1 MLREAT
7 GADGAISLAKLPL
20 GTSHAAQLRRHLC
33 AALPPAPRLELRG
46 AAALGGAG
54 TRALFWA
61 EPGAGT
67 AAAAEDTHLLANLA
81 RAPTSAP
88 MRAPRLRS
96 LTLAECGLD
105 AHAAALL
112 AAALCAGAM
121 PKLRALYLS
130 GNHLAR
136 GALAATAAAA
146 APAAPAAQA
155 APAAPVATAAS
166 TTLRSKKQLDGLRS
180 TTPPPPLPPAP
191 PPPPPSGLQLLGEA
205 IGRQPMLRRLD
216 LSCDPTLDDATLAP
230 CLRGIFHLGAAGRTS
245 SAGAAPGE
253 APMCAAL
260 DAAAGPPAAAPPAAR
275 PDASGA
281 APAAAA
287 VRHGATH
294 AHGDMHMHM
303 RGVEQLDLTRTAASD
318 GAAAVCAEAIR
329 LGWPLK
335 QLELGGCPVGEEG
348 GQAIG
353 LALRDAAA
361 SARLRSLSLGGGVGD
376 RTGAALALALAK
388 GRSLT
393 VLTLLSGEMSMRGAA
408 ALGHA
413 LRAGC
418 SLTQLCL
425 SGCPLGDDGCAHLCA
440 ALENNATLRVLQL
453 AGCGAG
459 PAAVASLRRSLA
471 RNYTLIEAQ
480 LRQPGGANSGG
491 GDGGGGGVDSGVGGS
506 GGGGGGG
513 GGAAGKLQACGK
525 DSGGKDS
532 REPPLPMMARLELA
546 ALLESNRTRGKER
559 LEEAGR
565 QRQQER
571 CAAQLTTL
579 HPVYREL
586 ATRCTP
592 GVAPAEWSAQDCGQ
606 FVANLGLPQF
616 RATFAANLRGGMLLG
631 LSTAQLQQLGVREAV
646 QQREVLGAIRRS
658 LTPLAPPQARR
669 YTPNSAPYPSP
680 DPDTPATKRCLR
692 RCAGSSTRRANPN
705 PTPTPTPTPTPNQA
719 PRGGGQAPK
728 HPACLR
734 VGARGRGGRHRRSAA
749 PHVRRRG
756 ARGRQRRARR
766 GPHSICR
773 NAQHRGP
780 RHRPEHGRPHRFRLG
795 E

>member
-146 APAAPAAQA
+146 APAAPAALA

-680 DPDTPATKRCLR
+680 DPDPGHEAMPAALR
-692 RCAGSSTRRANPN
+692 RLLDTESQP
-705 PTPTPTPTPTPNQA
+705 
-719 PRGGGQAPK
+719 
-728 HPACLR
+728 
-734 VGARGRGGRHRRSAA
+734 
-749 PHVRRRG
+749 
-756 ARGRQRRARR
+756 
-766 GPHSICR
+766 
-773 NAQHRGP
+773 
-780 RHRPEHGRPHRFRLG
+780 
-795 E
+795 

>member
-146 APAAPAAQA
+146 APAAPAALA

>member
-1 MLREAT
+1 VLREAT